1 MGISDNL
8 FKWLEKYKKNNDNKK
23 TSYTNISIGEPKI
36 SYNIPDE
43 KYNIFL
49 KKYSDAIYQNAKLYF
64 VEKPLDPSLIRID
77 LDFRFKPIEKDDNV
91 SLNRNDYLTEDC
103 ILNITKEY
111 FKTLYSIFELKS
123 NEIKAIVMLK
133 DNLIKEKNIIKDGI
147 HIIFDL
153 VTSNNTQLFI
163 REKILEKA
171 NIVFKGIYSINNYND
186 IVDKAVIC
194 SNGWQMYGSR
204 KYGQEAYQI
213 VYTLYYNKKDE
224 DIENCDSD
232 DENENEE
239 DDYEDERKLT
249 FIKNWSAKLS
259 MRQQK
264 FKEIKIKKEY
274 INIINEYI
282 NKLKPNYEKNKKYI
296 DNLYLIEIRNNLNN
310 RVDEEKLDL
319 VKKIVYQCLNPDRMD
334 DYGNWIQLGF
344 ILRNIDERLLDLWDD
359 FSKNSNKYKENA
371 CSKKWDTM
379 KDDRLGLG
387 TLIYWAKIDNPE
399 KYEELL
405 NKSLIKYAEKAIE
418 NPTHYDVANL
428 VYKKYG
434 DELKLVRGNI
444 WYIYDR
450 FLHRY
455 DTMIDG
461 LDLSSKLSTDI
472 HEILLSRSKEWADKA
487 MKFDLDAPE
496 RASLTTKCD
505 KAQKLMKDC
514 RMTSFKESV
523 IKECKHFFLHK
534 YFDDE
539 LNEIPHLIGFL
550 NGVYDIKKGI
560 EYKDDVT
567 DMGFR
572 EGSPEDYITFSCK
585 QLYKKYDK
593 NDPTVLE
600 INDFLKKVIPND
612 NIRKYLMTQFALA
625 LDGSFRQEKFF
636 ILAGKAGSGSNGKS
650 TLINLI
656 EKSLGDYFGI
666 LNVSYITQKRATS
679 NSANPEIIK
688 TKGKRFIC
696 MSEPNDGDKLNVG
709 KLKEMTGGD
718 SLSCRGLYKDQVE
731 FKPQF
736 TVFLTCNYVPEVT
749 SNDEGTWRRIKLIE
763 FISKFS
769 ENPDYT
775 KPNEYLIDRKLSDKI
790 NSHEWTSTFISMLIN
805 IRINIPDINNI
816 EEPQEIKDA
825 TKKYAREQDLVAQFI
840 NDRIIKDINIK
851 DLLSIQ
857 TIYTEYKIWF
867 KSNTANNKA
876 PLSRSNFE
884 TQLSRNELF
893 EEKNKVSKKTGNY
906 WKYLKIVIEEDNND
920 EDSNII

>member
-1 MGISDNL
+1 MSISNKL
-8 FKWLEKYKKNNDNKK
+8 FKWLEKYKNSNDNKK
-23 TSYTNISIGEPKI
+23 KRSHTNISIGEPKI
-36 SYNIPDE
+36 SYNIPDD
-43 KYNIFL
+43 KYDIFL
-49 KKYSDAIYQNAKLYF
+49 KKYSVAIDQNAKLYF
-64 VEKPLDPSLIRID
+64 VEKPLNPSLIRVD
-77 LDFRFKPIEKDDNV
+77 LDFRFKAIEKDDIV
-91 SLNRNDYLTEDC
+91 SLDRNDYLSEE
-103 ILNITKEY
+103 NIFNIVKEY
-111 FKTLYSIFELKS
+111 FKILYSIFELENNKVTCV
-123 NEIKAIVMLK
+123 VMLK
-133 DNLIKEKNIIKDGI
+133 ENLVKDKNIIKDGI
-147 HIIFDL
+147 HLIFDI
-153 VTSNNTQLFI
+153 VASNDVQLFV

-171 NIVFKGIYSINNYND
+171 NIIFKGIYSINNYKD
-186 IVDKAVIC
+186 IVDKAIIS
-194 SNGWQMYGSR
+194 SNGWQMFGSR
-204 KYGQEAYQI
+204 KYGQEPYQI
-213 VYTLYYNKKDE
+213 VYTMTYNTEDE
-224 DIENCDSD
+224 DIEGCDSD
-232 DENENEE
+232 DENINE
-239 DDYEDERKLT
+239 DDEDEKELLKT
-249 FIKNWSAKLS
+249 TNWTIKLS
-259 MRQQK
+259 MRQK
-264 FKEIKIKKEY
+264 KKETKLKTKYMNIIDEYKIK
-274 INIINEYI
+274 
-282 NKLKPNYEKNKKYI
+282 LSPNNEKNKKYI

-319 VKKIVYQCLNPDRMD
+319 VKKIVYECLNSDRMD

-359 FSKNSNKYKENA
+359 FSKNSDKYKINT
-371 CSKKWDTM
+371 CQKKWNTM

-405 NKSLIKYAEKAIE
+405 NKSLIKYADKSIE

-434 DELKLVRGNI
+434 DELKLVKGNN

-450 FLHRY
+450 NLHKY
-455 DTMIDG
+455 TTMIDG
-461 LDLSSKLSTDI
+461 LDLSARLSTDI

-487 MKFDLDAPE
+487 MKYDLDAPE

-505 KAQKLMKDC
+505 KAQSLMKNC
-514 RMTSFKESV
+514 RMTSFKDNV

-539 LNEIPHLIGFL
+539 LNEIPYLIGFI

-560 EYKDDVT
+560 EYKDDIT

-572 EGSPEDYITFSCK
+572 EGSPEDYLSFCCNQI
-585 QLYKKYDK
+585 YRKYDK
-593 NDPTVLE
+593 NDPIAIE

-612 NIRKYLMTQFALA
+612 KIREYLIIQLALA

-636 ILAGKAGSGSNGKS
+636 ILAGKQGSGSNGKS

-656 EKSLGDYFGI
+656 EKSFGDYFTP

-688 TKGKRFIC
+688 TKGTRFVC

-763 FISKFS
+763 FVSKFS
-769 ENPDYT
+769 ETPDYS
-775 KPNEYLIDRKLSDKI
+775 KPNEYLADRHLPEKI
-790 NSHEWTSTFISMLIN
+790 SSSEWTSTFISMLIH
-805 IRINIPDINNI
+805 IRINIPNINNI
-816 EEPQEIKDA
+816 QEPKEITEA
-825 TKKYAREQDLVAQFI
+825 TKRYAREQDLVAQFI
-840 NDRIIKDINIK
+840 NDRIIRDFNIK
-851 DLLSIQ
+851 EFLSIQ
-857 TIYTEYKIWF
+857 TIYGEYKLWF

-884 TQLSRNELF
+884 TQLSRNDFF
-893 EEKNKVSKKTGNY
+893 EEKNKINKKTGNC
-906 WKYLKIVIEEDNND
+906 WRYLKIVIEEDNND
-920 EDSNII
+920 EDIQII